1 MVCKK
6 MLFSITAGICI
17 LFLAGCNLPFLA
29 RSGPIGPCGNPLL
42 PTAAGATWHYD
53 MTGTTTDTFTRSI
66 QAADSSGF
74 TDQDLFHDSGA
85 TRSGKWTCSSGNL
98 TSLDLVGELTATA
111 SRPSNLLPALAFQT
125 TDSSGVTLPAR
136 INAGDS
142 WTQTTSL
149 DGTAVVNLKNVDATS
164 DVSVNCTAAGTESVT
179 VPAGTF
185 DAMRLDCQIDQL
197 ITVTVGEGQAAP
209 AHINYT
215 TTYWYARNVG
225 LVRSVTNG
233 ANLDTTISLASYTIP

>member
-1 MVCKK
+1 
-6 MLFSITAGICI
+6 MLRKNSTLLITAWVCV
-17 LFLAGCNLPFLA
+17 LFLAGCHLPSLA
-29 RSGPIGPCGNPLL
+29 GSGPIGPCGNPLL

-66 QAADSSGF
+66 QTADSSGF
-74 TDQDLFHDSGA
+74 TDQDLFHDSGS
-85 TRSGKWTCSSGNL
+85 TSSGKWTCHNGDL
-98 TSLDLVGELTATA
+98 TSLDLVGHLTATV

-149 DGTAVVNLKNVDATS
+149 DGTTVVNLKNVDATS

-179 VPAGTF
+179 VQAGTF
-185 DAMRLDCQIDQL
+185 NAMRLDCQINQL
-197 ITVTVGEGQAAP
+197 ITVTVGEAQAAP
-209 AHINYT
+209 ARVNYT
-215 TTYWYARNVG
+215 TTYWYAPNVG

-233 ANLDTTISLASYTIP
+233 TNLDTTISLASYTIP